1 MTPRAD
7 LSIVPLRGERPP
19 KAQLTPRRG
28 GRNRSWTRRDVLRFM
43 TVGGTTL
50 GLSALKVF
58 RPAREALADGYDIY
72 NACPG
77 YAANHDCEPGC
88 GPSAVCDE
96 MDDGHCCRDDGSGWH
111 WNGRVDEDEYRL
123 RANQC
128 HGGWAD
134 GWIWRYG
141 GACGCCLCGITY
153 KCHDG
158 KYLTSHG
165 WINTVCRH
173 VDACDCLDS
182 DCYED

>member
-1 MTPRAD
+1 MTPDAGP
-7 LSIVPLRGERPP
+7 SIVPLRGQRPADAGS
-19 KAQLTPRRG
+19 AQRRG
-28 GRNRSWTRRDVLRFM
+28 HSRGWTRRDVLRAV

-50 GLSALKVF
+50 GLSALRVF
-58 RPAREALADGYDIY
+58 RPTREALADGYDIY

-77 YAANHDCEPGC
+77 YARAHDCEPGC
-88 GPSAVCDE
+88 GPSAVCDG
-96 MDDGHCCRDDGSGWH
+96 MDWGHCCSDEGWH
-111 WNGRVDEDEYRL
+111 WNGLVGNDQYRL

-153 KCHDG
+153 RCHDG
-158 KYLTSHG
+158 VYLTSHG
-165 WINTVCRH
+165 WIKTVCRD
-173 VDACDCLDS
+173 VAGCDCLDS